1 MEDLA
6 QVQVDP
12 EADGDEVGEEE
23 NKAEHVVVPGTVESL
38 QDDHDQG
45 QHHRSG
51 KQHLRK
57 YPTLKGQCH
66 EIFDLYF
73 FPLIEPIWS
82 PDKQAKMVFIK
93 NSFSRRYS
101 NLKIEKF
108 DSAQC

>member
-1 MEDLA
+1 MDSSIRYCVLSTSTYGPGVEDLA

-51 KQHLRK
+51 KQHLHK
-57 YPTLKGQCH
+57 HPKINMNIDQAFQCYGSKLILKKLQSHLELG
-66 EIFDLYF
+66 
-73 FPLIEPIWS
+73 
-82 PDKQAKMVFIK
+82 
-93 NSFSRRYS
+93 
-101 NLKIEKF
+101 
-108 DSAQC
+108 